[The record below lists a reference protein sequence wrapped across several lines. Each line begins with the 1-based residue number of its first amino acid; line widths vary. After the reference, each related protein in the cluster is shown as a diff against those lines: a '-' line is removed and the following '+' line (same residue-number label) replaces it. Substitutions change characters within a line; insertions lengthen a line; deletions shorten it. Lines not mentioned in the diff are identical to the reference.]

1 MSSENER
8 SAPRTKTLGIEPDAY
23 APDGSEVR
31 LLASLAGGSF
41 AHFTLPAGATSGAVS
56 HRTVEE
62 IWYFVAGEG
71 DVWRKY
77 RGEASVVEV
86 KPGVALTIPLGAEF
100 QFRAGAK
107 AALCFVA
114 VTMPPWPGPDEAFA
128 VAGPWRATAAVE
140 QS

>member
-1 MSSENER
+1 MSSKKDLSSLQIR
-8 SAPRTKTLGIEPDAY
+8 TLGAEPDAR

-41 AHFTLPAGATSGAVS
+41 AYFTLSAGATSAAVS

-71 DVWRKY
+71 EVWRKY
-77 RGEASVVEV
+77 RGEASIVEV

-100 QFRAGAK
+100 QFRAGAA
-107 AALCFVA
+107 AALSFVA
-114 VTMPPWPGPDEAFA
+114 VTMPPWRGPDEAFS
-128 VAGPWRATAAVE
+128 VVGPWDAT
-140 QS
+140 SGK

>member
-1 MSSENER
+1 MSSENEQ
-8 SAPRTKTLGIEPDAY
+8 STPQTKTLGIEPDAY

-31 LLASLAGGSF
+31 LLASLAGGSS
-41 AHFTLPAGATSGAVS
+41 AHFTLPAKATSAAVS

-71 DVWRKY
+71 EVWRNY
-77 RGEASVVEV
+77 RGQASVVEV

-100 QFRAGAK
+100 QFRAGAN

-128 VAGPWRATAAVE
+128 VEGPWQTTALVE
-140 QS
+140 RS